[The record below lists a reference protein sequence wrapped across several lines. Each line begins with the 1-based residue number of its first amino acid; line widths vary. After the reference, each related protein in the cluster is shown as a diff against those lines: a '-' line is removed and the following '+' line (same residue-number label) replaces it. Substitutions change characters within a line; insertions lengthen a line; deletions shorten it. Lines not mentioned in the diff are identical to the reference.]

1 MPSFPIEFPASAA
14 GGVRNRASWW
24 RLVHAMGI
32 ARLAWIACGLSIVVV
47 VAAALLA
54 RQADRAQVMAA
65 MDAGITLNAKGYAK
79 FVTLN
84 VSIVDRELTE
94 LREQHLKGLKLPSQS
109 TLNLELK
116 ALNGLLLQVAVADAD
131 GLIVDS
137 SLGEPKAAIS
147 IADRPHFLAVKN
159 NPLDQLFISQ
169 PVLGRVSKKPS
180 LQLVRPIMALDGRF
194 NGAIVASIDPELL
207 KTYFTDLKA
216 LENQGAL
223 TIIGT
228 DDAIARF
235 RLDGKGFSAGQDFR
249 ASPRLNELVSLPSG
263 LFQQKNL
270 IDNVY
275 RRVAFHRV
283 DGYPLVVSV
292 GTGLYEQLRNFDA
305 RWKLIWSLAL
315 ALAAVL
321 ALVAATIARLAKEQ
335 KRSFGLL
342 EQNRLRA
349 LESNQ
354 TKSNFLA
361 SVSHELRTPLNSILG
376 FSELI
381 RDTGNEPKISQYAGL
396 IHKSGTHL
404 HALVNTI
411 LDLTK
416 IESGKMGLMPET
428 IDMPQLLETLTSI
441 HKVNADQ
448 KMVELSLSVDGVVQ
462 GTVESD
468 RTKLV
473 QVLNN
478 VIHNA
483 IKFTPSGAIFVV
495 MKPAGEARL
504 LISVIDTGIGI
515 PASDIGQVFERF
527 NTIAAPI
534 DGAGEKGSGLGLAL
548 CRELLNLMGGTI
560 SLVSEAGHGTTVD
573 IFIPYKIPK
582 KRKTA

>member
-1 MPSFPIEFPASAA
+1 M
-14 GGVRNRASWW
+14 
-24 RLVHAMGI
+24 
-32 ARLAWIACGLSIVVV
+32 
-47 VAAALLA
+47 
-54 RQADRAQVMAA
+54 
-65 MDAGITLNAKGYAK
+65 
-79 FVTLN
+79 
-84 VSIVDRELTE
+84 
-94 LREQHLKGLKLPSQS
+94 
-109 TLNLELK
+109 
-116 ALNGLLLQVAVADAD
+116 
-131 GLIVDS
+131 
-137 SLGEPKAAIS
+137 
-147 IADRPHFLAVKN
+147 
-159 NPLDQLFISQ
+159 
-169 PVLGRVSKKPS
+169 
-180 LQLVRPIMALDGRF
+180 
-194 NGAIVASIDPELL
+194 ASIDPELL

-235 RLDGKGFSAGQDFR
+235 RLDGTGFRAGQNFR
-249 ASPRLNELVSLPSG
+249 ASPRWKELVTLPSG
-263 LFQQKNL
+263 LFEQKGL
-270 IDNVY
+270 IDDVY

-283 DGYPLVVSV
+283 DGYPLVVSA
-292 GTGLYEQLRNFDA
+292 GTGLHEQLRNFDA
-305 RWKLIWSLAL
+305 RWNLIWSLAL
-315 ALAAVL
+315 VL

-335 KRSFGLL
+335 KRSFGLMQ
-342 EQNRLRA
+342 QNRERA
-349 LESNQ
+349 LESNR

-381 RDTGNEPKISQYAGL
+381 RDIGQEPKISQYAGL

-416 IESGKMGLMPET
+416 IESGKMGLMPEA
-428 IDMPQLLETLTSI
+428 IDMAQLLETLTLI

-448 KMVELSLSVDGVVQ
+448 KMVELSLSVDEVVQ

-495 MKPAGEARL
+495 MKPAGEAGL

-560 SLVSEAGHGTTVD
+560 GLVSEAGHGTTVD
-573 IFIPYKIPK
+573 IFIPYRIPAE
-582 KRKTA
+582 RKTA

>member
-1 MPSFPIEFPASAA
+1 MISSQDIALAAHQPSRWNTLGI
-14 GGVRNRASWW
+14 W
-24 RLVHAMGI
+24 RLTLRLGI
-32 ARLAWIACGLSIVVV
+32 VRLVWITCGLSILVVA
-47 VAAALLA
+47 AAALLA
-54 RQADRAQVMAA
+54 RQSDMKQVIAA
-65 MDAGITLNAKGYAK
+65 MDSANSLNAKGYSK
-79 FVTLN
+79 FVTLS
-84 VSIVDRELTE
+84 VSIVDRELIE
-94 LREQHLKGLKLPSQS
+94 LRNEHLNGLKLPSQAAIDI
-109 TLNLELK
+109 NLK

-137 SLGEPKAAIS
+137 SLGQPKTAIN
-147 IADRPHFLAVKN
+147 IADRAHFLAVKN
-159 NPLDQLFISQ
+159 NPLDQLFIGL

-180 LQLVRPIMALDGRF
+180 LQLVRPILTPEGRF

-207 KTYFTDLKA
+207 KTYFTDLKV

-228 DDAIARF
+228 DGIARF
-235 RLDGKGFSAGQDFR
+235 RLDGKGFSAGQDFQ
-249 ASPRLNELVSLPSG
+249 ASTRWKQLITLPFG
-263 LFQQKNL
+263 VIEQKGL
-270 IDNVY
+270 IDGVY

-283 DGYPLVVSV
+283 GGYPLIVAV
-292 GTGLYEQLRNFDA
+292 GTGLNEELENFDV
-305 RWKLIWSLAL
+305 RWNLILSLAL

-321 ALVAATIARLAKEQ
+321 AVVAATIARLVKEQ
-335 KRSFGLL
+335 QRSFTLL
-342 EQNRLRA
+342 EQNRQRA
-349 LESNQ
+349 LESNR

-381 RDTGNEPKISQYAGL
+381 RDTGKEPRISQYAGL

-416 IESGKMGLMPET
+416 IESGKMGLTLES
-428 IDMPQLLETLTSI
+428 IDMPQLLDTLTSI

-448 KMVELSLSVDGVVQ
+448 NQVELSLSVEKGLD

-495 MKPAGEARL
+495 MKPQNGAGL
-504 LISVIDTGIGI
+504 LVSVIDTGIGI
-515 PASDIGQVFERF
+515 PASDIPHVFERF
-527 NTIAAPI
+527 NTISAAV
-534 DGAGEKGSGLGLAL
+534 DDTSEKGSGLGLAL
-548 CRELLNLMGGTI
+548 CRELLGLMGGTI
-560 SLVSEAGHGTTVD
+560 SLVSEAGQGTTVD
-573 IFIPYKIPK
+573 IFIPYKIPA